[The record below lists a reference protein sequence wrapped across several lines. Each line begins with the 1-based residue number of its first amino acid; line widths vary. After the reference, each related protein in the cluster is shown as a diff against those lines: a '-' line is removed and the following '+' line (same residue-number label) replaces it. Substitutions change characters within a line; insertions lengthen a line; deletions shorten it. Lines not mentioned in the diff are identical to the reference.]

1 MELDRGRFRE
11 IIRGEIKK
19 NARRIINNDDITS
32 GRIIVPIQRIVL
44 PRFRYGHHSMGGVG
58 SGEGET
64 GTPLDYDATAGDEK
78 VDHGLEVEVSLD
90 ELLDVADWDLPNFQ
104 PKSPHDMEILRRHY
118 NSIHR
123 SGISGLLDRKRT
135 LRETLKRAAA
145 SGYDLSKLPAQR
157 REDRRYRAPSTHQEK
172 LAGYAVIM
180 IGDISASVEN
190 EQRAWIRNASY
201 GLSSWLSHKKGARRA
216 KFEQQ
221 SNEVYIVHDASAKEV
236 NRSTFF
242 HITSGGGTRISA
254 GYELAEKIALDR
266 FPPHRWN
273 LYFFH
278 FSDGD
283 NWDSGD
289 NERCSKIIR
298 EGLLP
303 IASLFGYCQVKSKS
317 GTGQFMGVVESAQK
331 QPELGSRITTARIND
346 SSDIYNSIGALL
358 KPKKAA

>member
-1 MELDRGRFRE
+1 MD
-11 IIRGEIKK
+11 
-19 NARRIINNDDITS
+19 T
-32 GRIIVPIQRIVL
+32 QRKL
-44 PRFRYGHHSMGGVG
+44 WAEFM
-58 SGEGET
+58 
-64 GTPLDYDATAGDEK
+64 
-78 VDHGLEVEVSLD
+78 VE
-90 ELLDVADWDLPNFQ
+90 PQ
-104 PKSPHDMEILRRHY
+104 K
-118 NSIHR
+118 
-123 SGISGLLDRKRT
+123 
-135 LRETLKRAAA
+135 
-145 SGYDLSKLPAQR
+145 
-157 REDRRYRAPSTHQEK
+157 
-172 LAGYAVIM
+172 
-180 IGDISASVEN
+180 
-190 EQRAWIRNASY
+190 
-201 GLSSWLSHKKGARRA
+201 
-216 KFEQQ
+216 
-221 SNEVYIVHDASAKEV
+221 
-236 NRSTFF
+236 RSTFC